1 MDITKKLP
9 KNRVITMLQY
19 KDHVTDDSLTRV
31 SIYID
36 HVNPKHRMDTMSNWI
51 EFDIKSGGSSRLKGF
66 FLFLPSILL
75 LRQYT
80 PIIEFFVVLNFS
92 AIIEN
97 GNIFTSCNFLISFI

>member
-1 MDITKKLP
+1 MLTCREKVGGSQRIPLLTKRKKERTIMDITKKLP

-51 EFDIKSGGSSRLKGF
+51 EFDIKKTDGFHQVVEGSL
-66 FLFLPSILL
+66 
-75 LRQYT
+75 
-80 PIIEFFVVLNFS
+80 
-92 AIIEN
+92 
-97 GNIFTSCNFLISFI
+97 

>member
-1 MDITKKLP
+1 MSEITEGGTEVLVNIQKMLTCREKVGGSQRTPLLTKKERTIMDITKKLP

-51 EFDIKSGGSSRLKGF
+51 EFDIKKTDGFHQVVEGSL
-66 FLFLPSILL
+66 
-75 LRQYT
+75 
-80 PIIEFFVVLNFS
+80 
-92 AIIEN
+92 
-97 GNIFTSCNFLISFI
+97 

>member
-1 MDITKKLP
+1 LGVVKESPYSQKKERTIMDITKKLP

-51 EFDIKSGGSSRLKGF
+51 EFDIKKTDGFHQVVEGSL
-66 FLFLPSILL
+66 
-75 LRQYT
+75 
-80 PIIEFFVVLNFS
+80 
-92 AIIEN
+92 
-97 GNIFTSCNFLISFI
+97 

>member
-1 MDITKKLP
+1 MIEAVDSGSKVLVNPYQIDLSGKGWGQSKNPPTHKKKERTIMDITKKLP

-51 EFDIKSGGSSRLKGF
+51 EFDIKKTDGFHQVVEGSL
-66 FLFLPSILL
+66 
-75 LRQYT
+75 
-80 PIIEFFVVLNFS
+80 
-92 AIIEN
+92 
-97 GNIFTSCNFLISFI
+97 

>member
-1 MDITKKLP
+1 MTIMDITNKLP

-51 EFDIKSGGSSRLKGF
+51 EFDIKKTDGFHQVVEGSL
-66 FLFLPSILL
+66 
-75 LRQYT
+75 
-80 PIIEFFVVLNFS
+80 
-92 AIIEN
+92 
-97 GNIFTSCNFLISFI
+97 

>member
-51 EFDIKSGGSSRLKGF
+51 EFDIKENRWFSSSRGRVTIMTLEARLIKLK
-66 FLFLPSILL
+66 LKYDKLAP
-75 LRQYT
+75 
-80 PIIEFFVVLNFS
+80 
-92 AIIEN
+92 A
-97 GNIFTSCNFLISFI
+97 